1 MKDEKN
7 HYEIFKKFELIE
19 YKIYKEILKKI
30 AKICA
35 INLRRRNNG
44 WSSSHVASN
53 FQLMEKKDK
62 GRVALINGDRLIRG
76 WFDSWIFT
84 GIDGFAG

>member
-19 YKIYKEILKKI
+19 YKIYKEIFKKI

-44 WSSSHVASN
+44 
-53 FQLMEKKDK
+53 
-62 GRVALINGDRLIRG
+62 
-76 WFDSWIFT
+76 
-84 GIDGFAG
+84 